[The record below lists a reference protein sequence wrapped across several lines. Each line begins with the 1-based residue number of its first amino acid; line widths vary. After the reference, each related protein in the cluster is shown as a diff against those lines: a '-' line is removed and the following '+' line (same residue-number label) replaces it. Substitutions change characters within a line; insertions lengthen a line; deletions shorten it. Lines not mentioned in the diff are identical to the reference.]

1 MRPNVAFGAFNA
13 PKAAL
18 GASNAP
24 KATLGR
30 LGLGAQ
36 LRPKQTNGISGSD
49 WAASARARA
58 GDVPAATA
66 RW

>member
-13 PKAAL
+13 PKATL

-30 LGLGAQ
+30 IV
-36 LRPKQTNGISGSD
+36 R
-49 WAASARARA
+49 
-58 GDVPAATA
+58 GDIQGEENHATVDS
-66 RW
+66 

>member
-13 PKAAL
+13 PKATL

-30 LGLGAQ
+30 MAGAGGGLVGDQ
-36 LRPKQTNGISGSD
+36 DRPEQ
-49 WAASARARA
+49 ALA
-58 GDVPAATA
+58 
-66 RW
+66 

>member
-18 GASNAP
+18 GALDAP

-30 LGLGAQ
+30 MGT
-36 LRPKQTNGISGSD
+36 RHERD
-49 WAASARARA
+49 RAFR
-58 GDVPAATA
+58 T
-66 RW
+66 